1 MSLKSEKLTKIEI
14 LLPSEKFLRD
24 LIDKRVAVF
33 FKDGTDVI
41 GTLVWDDKHTIGVR
55 FLIPDMSTNETETIL
70 YYKSFIKSI
79 KESYPKHSNYNK
91 NDR

>member
-1 MSLKSEKLTKIEI
+1 MYHESKSSAKSEE
-14 LLPSEKFLRD
+14 FLSN
-24 LIDKRVAVF
+24 LIDKRVAIY

-41 GTLVWDDKHTIGVR
+41 GTFIWDDKHVIGVR
-55 FLIPDMSTNETETIL
+55 FNLSEGTEDVL

-79 KESYPKHSNYNK
+79 KESKPKYSNYDK

>member
-1 MSLKSEKLTKIEI
+1 MYLASKSSAKSEE
-14 LLPSEKFLRD
+14 FLNN
-24 LIDKRVAVF
+24 LIDKRVAIF

-41 GTLVWDDKHTIGVR
+41 GTLVWDDKHAIGVR
-55 FLIPDMSTNETETIL
+55 FTLPEETEDVL
-70 YYKSFIKSI
+70 YFKSFITSI